1 MMSKEDA
8 LRRLAILK
16 KKPSAS
22 GKADEYLEQE
32 LENATAVFLQY
43 TARENDPGQYV
54 DIIIVDLTT
63 ISINQAG
70 AEGSSSASEGGISR
84 TWSSIPEELKLRMN
98 RWRLPIGYDAVKA

>member
-8 LRRLAILK
+8 LRRLASLK
-16 KKPSAS
+16 QKPSAS
-22 GKADEYLEQE
+22 GKSEEYLLNE
-32 LENATAVFLQY
+32 LQNAFYVFSDYTTRAV
-43 TARENDPGQYV
+43 DPGQSI
-54 DIIIVDLTT
+54 DGIIVDLTT